1 MLLMDQ
7 VAISREQMEIP
18 LNLFSIL
25 SKSDNL
31 LMFCVAKEGLETHSN
46 ILHTDIP
53 TKKRYYKALKQLKDA
68 GLIAKSSN
76 HRSTYFHTVYGSI
89 VYQREVVEMAKYK
102 KYIEKMKLVKNLEMA
117 NKCSD
122 KDILKLIQDAINNDK
137 VENNN
142 SVSSPSV
149 SLFDSEIIASY
160 DELMPSIINKVKEC
174 SKELLIATRFYSEEL
189 INEII
194 LKAKVGVR
202 VKVLADT
209 KMVQGYFKSQ
219 VKDNESGGYI
229 DGQGKNKTVNNNKKE
244 LISVIGNPWYPNS
257 EGIDRKVC
265 DIPFC
270 IIIMDGKEAGV
281 ELIDR
286 NNIQNFFAGI
296 LIKDENF
303 AASVKE
309 LYLKIWNS
317 APNNENNTVSRDIV
331 NDSEQQHLK

>member
-1 MLLMDQ
+1 MDQ
-7 VAISREQMEIP
+7 VATFRHQMEIP

-31 LMFCVAKEGLETHSN
+31 LMFCVAKEGLETNSN
-46 ILHTDIP
+46 ILHNDIP

-76 HRSTYFHTVYGSI
+76 HRSTYFHTIYGSI
-89 VYQREVVEMAKYK
+89 VYQREIVEMAKYK
-102 KYIEKMKLVKNLEMA
+102 KHTEKMKLIDSLKNA
-117 NKCSD
+117 NKHSD
-122 KDILKLIQDAINNDK
+122 KDILKLIQDVIKKDS

-142 SVSSPSV
+142 SILPPPVSPP
-149 SLFDSEIIASY
+149 FASEIIVSQ
-160 DELMPSIINKVKEC
+160 DELMVSIIKKVRKCNKEI
-174 SKELLIATRFYSEEL
+174 LIATRLFSEEL
-189 INEII
+189 VNEII

-219 VKDNESGGYI
+219 IKDIESNDDI
-229 DGQGKNKTVNNNKKE
+229 DDQGKNKIDNNNE
-244 LISVIGNPWYPNS
+244 NERISLIENPWYPNG
-257 EGIDRKVC
+257 EGIDRRVC
-265 DIPFC
+265 DIPFR
-270 IIIMDGKEAGV
+270 IIVMDGKEAAL

-286 NNIQNFFAGI
+286 NNTQNFFAGI

-303 AASVKE
+303 AAGVKE

-317 APNNENNTVSRDIV
+317 APNKDNISISPSIT
-331 NDSEQQHLK
+331 NDNKQHLK